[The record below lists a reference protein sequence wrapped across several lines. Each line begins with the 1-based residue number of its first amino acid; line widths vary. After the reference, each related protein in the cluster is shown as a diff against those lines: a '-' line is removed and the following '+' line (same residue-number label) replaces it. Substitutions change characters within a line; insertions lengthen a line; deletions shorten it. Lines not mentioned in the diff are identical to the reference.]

1 MIILTLLDYV
11 VLGLLTIGAAAISC
25 IIIDLSNIARQTE
38 SMDWDLPVID
48 IDGNDTHGAEIRQA
62 ILKGGSHE

>member
-11 VLGLLTIGAAAISC
+11 VLGLLTIGALAISC
-25 IIIDLSNIARQTE
+25 IIHLSNIARETE

-62 ILKGGSHE
+62 ILKGGQQ